1 MGKENEKQTA
11 ICVTKALESIV
22 EETKTYPK
30 MTQADNGSEFTHETT
45 DWMKENNIVYIKT
58 LSTRPTSN
66 SLVEEN
72 NRRIREV
79 LRKLMLRNNRN
90 STNSLQIASYNLYS
104 QRNGTTKQTPV
115 SVQS

>member
-1 MGKENEKQTA
+1 M
-11 ICVTKALESIV
+11 TKALESIV

-30 MTQADNGSEFTHETT
+30 MTQADNGGEFTNETT

-58 LSTRPTSN
+58 LSCRPTSN

-72 NRRIREV
+72 ERRIREV
-79 LRKLMLRNNRN
+79 LRKLMLRNNSN
-90 STNSLQIASYNLYS
+90 STNSFQIARYNLHS
-104 QRNGTTKQTPV
+104 QKNGTTKQTSV

>member
-1 MGKENEKQTA
+1 
-11 ICVTKALESIV
+11 
-22 EETKTYPK
+22 
-30 MTQADNGSEFTHETT
+30 MTQAGNGSEFTHETT
-45 DWMKENNIVYIKT
+45 DWMKENYIVYIKT
-58 LSTRPTSN
+58 LSSRPTSN